1 MKKIYGFAALCAA
14 MTLASCSNENEP
26 NNVVPSGDLE
36 KCYIAVNLA
45 TAPDTRTMGFKEG
58 DGNEDDIHDV
68 TFIIFDSADNYMAMS
83 KRITNFNFKAGDND
97 IENTA
102 ANIVEIDKVAGKT
115 VGKIITVINA
125 PFDKDHSPFT
135 TTQSVDD
142 VRKKVIDYYTSTI
155 EGKEYFVMSNAAY
168 GTGNYANDFTNKVY
182 NSLGAATEALNNPEK
197 VENIYVER
205 VAARVDLK
213 AVENFG
219 KTTVTGENADGTEMT
234 INVAI
239 TGYNFIYATTNSYFV
254 KDIDGVGNP
263 FEGWNSTY
271 RSHWAAGVTDT
282 EGYATTDIYY
292 SNATENGVV
301 GTVAEGKNKKEYLFE
316 NVNQST
322 PTYVVITGEIT
333 VNGKTG
339 KDAEIYQLWQNGKY
353 YLMDGAVNQLCGYLL
368 QDGYKLVSDTEE
380 RTVNPDDVTFKES
393 QDASKD
399 YDAYL
404 TINVPAGYTLKKN
417 DTAIAASEATYN
429 FDNNVETMLVDGKS
443 VAYKN
448 KYRIYK
454 WGGGQTYYYVPI
466 KPDDQGKKMG
476 VIRNHIYDITFNSLK
491 GLGTPL
497 FDSSNKLIPKDPD
510 DPNTEV
516 EKWFFNASIN
526 VLKWATYS
534 QEMNFGEKE

>member
-45 TAPDTRTMGFKEG
+45 TAPDTRAMGFKEG
-58 DGNEDDIHDV
+58 EGNEDDIHDV
-68 TFIIFDSADNYMAMS
+68 TFIIFDSAGKYMTMS
-83 KRITNFNFKAGDND
+83 DRITNFSFKPGTND

-102 ANIVEIDKVAGKT
+102 TNIVEIDKVPEKT

-125 PFDKDHSPFT
+125 PFDKDDSPFT
-135 TTQSVDD
+135 TAQTVDD
-142 VRKKVIDYYTSTI
+142 VRKTVINYYKSTI
-155 EGKEYFVMSNAAY
+155 GNDEYFVMSNAAY
-168 GTGNYANDFTNKVY
+168 GTGNYATDFTDKVY
-182 NSLGAATEALNNPEK
+182 TSLGAARAATP
-197 VENIYVER
+197 ENIYVER

-213 AVENFG
+213 AVEDFG

-271 RSHWAAGVTDT
+271 RSHWAAGVTGDD
-282 EGYATTDIYY
+282 YATKDIYY

-333 VNGKTG
+333 VNGKKG

-353 YLMDGAVNQLCGYLL
+353 YLMDGAVNQLCGYLQ
-368 QDGYKLVSDTEE
+368 QDGYLLVSDAEE
-380 RTVNPDDVTFKES
+380 RTVNPTDVTFTES
-393 QDASKD
+393 MDASKD

-404 TINVPAGYTLKKN
+404 TINVPTGYTLKKN
-417 DTAIAASEATYN
+417 GTAIATTGTTYN
-429 FDNNVETMLVDGKS
+429 FDNNTEMMSVDGKS
-443 VAYKN
+443 VQYKN

-454 WGGGQTYYYVPI
+454 WGGGLTYYYVPI
-466 KPDDQGKKMG
+466 QPKDQGSKMG
-476 VIRNHIYDITFNSLK
+476 VIRNHIYDITFRSLK

-497 FDSSNKLIPKDPD
+497 FNPSNKLIPKDPD

-526 VLKWATYS
+526 VLKWATYT
-534 QEMNFGEKE
+534 QDMNFGEE